1 MWHICSKVVL
11 RRNFFLFLKL
21 LSVDLICF
29 CHIRWKF
36 VYQRPQHLMNRFARY
51 DRVYFIEEPVY
62 EPSGKSFLEI
72 RKDGENLW
80 IVTSHL
86 LDSYTEDE
94 IVFQQKILLSK
105 LYTEHKIENYIHWY
119 YTPMFLTI
127 SNHLQPELIVYDCM
141 DELSNFKFAPADLKQ
156 KEKDLF
162 RVADLVL
169 TGGHNLY
176 QAKKNLHNNIFPFP
190 SSIDKEHFM
199 QSRMR
204 RNIPSDQAQPGRPV
218 FGFYGVIDER
228 FDIELLRE
236 VAAKKPE
243 WDFVII
249 GPVIKIDPA
258 TLPVSP
264 NIHYPGPKTY
274 EELPAYLAGWDIALI
289 PFLLNESTKYISP
302 TKTPE
307 YLAAGVPVLS
317 SAIVDVVN
325 PYEINN
331 LVQIFSDADSFI
343 AAGEKE
349 LAKTKAEKIKWLANV
364 DLFLKEN
371 SWDETWHQIKK
382 HINIT
387 LKSKKNSTITIKK
400 EGAYV

>member
-1 MWHICSKVVL
+1 M
-11 RRNFFLFLKL
+11 
-21 LSVDLICF
+21 DLICF

-51 DRVYFIEEPVY
+51 GRVYFIEEPVY
-62 EPSGKSFLEI
+62 ESDGKSFLEI
-72 RKDGENLW
+72 KQDGENLW

-86 LDSYTEDE
+86 LSSYTEDE

-105 LYTEHKIENYIHWY
+105 LYSENKIENYIHWY
-119 YTPMFLTI
+119 YTPMALAI
-127 SNHLQPELIVYDCM
+127 SNHLQPELVVYDCM
-141 DELSNFKFAPADLKQ
+141 DELSNFKFAPEDLKQ

-169 TGGHNLY
+169 TGGQNLY

-190 SSIDKEHFM
+190 SSIDKDHFM
-199 QSRMR
+199 QARTRMNVAPDQK
-204 RNIPSDQAQPGRPV
+204 NIEQPI

-236 VAAKKPE
+236 AAIRKPE
-243 WDFVII
+243 WSFVII

-264 NIHYPGPKTY
+264 NIHYLGAKTY
-274 EELPAYLAGWDIALI
+274 EELPAYLAGWDVALI

-317 SAIVDVVN
+317 SAIVDVVT
-325 PYEINN
+325 PYGLNN
-331 LVQIFSDADSFI
+331 LVQIFDDADSFI
-343 AAGEKE
+343 LAGEKE
-349 LAKTKAEKIKWLANV
+349 LAKKNTERRKWLRSV

-371 SWDETWHQIKK
+371 SWDETWRQIKQ
-382 HINIT
+382 HISIT
-387 LKSKKNSTITIKK
+387 LKNKKNPTITIKK

>member
-1 MWHICSKVVL
+1 M
-11 RRNFFLFLKL
+11 
-21 LSVDLICF
+21 DLICF

-51 DRVYFIEEPVY
+51 GRVYFIEEPVY
-62 EPSGKSFLEI
+62 EPAGKSFLEI
-72 RKDGENLW
+72 RKEGENLW

-86 LDSYTEDE
+86 PDSYTEDE
-94 IVFQQKILLSK
+94 IVFQQKILLSA
-105 LYTEHKIENYIHWY
+105 LYNDNKIENFIHWY
-119 YTPMFLTI
+119 YTPMALTI
-127 SNHLQPELIVYDCM
+127 SNHVQPELIVYDCM
-141 DELSNFKFAPADLKQ
+141 DELSNFKFAPPNLKQ

-162 RVADLVL
+162 RIADLVL

-176 QAKKNLHNNIFPFP
+176 QAKKHLHTNIFPFP

-199 QSRMR
+199 QARR
-204 RNIPSDQAQPGRPV
+204 HRNIPADQSQLSRPV

-236 VAAKKPE
+236 VSVKKPE
-243 WDFVII
+243 WNFVII

-264 NIHYPGPKTY
+264 NIHYLGPKTY
-274 EELPAYLAGWDIALI
+274 EELPAYLAGWDVALI
-289 PFLLNESTKYISP
+289 PFLLNESTKFISP

-325 PYEINN
+325 PYEINK
-331 LVQIFSDADSFI
+331 LVQIFVDANSFI
-343 AAGEKE
+343 LAGEKE
-349 LAKTKAEKIKWLANV
+349 LSKTSAEKRKWLQNV

-371 SWDETWHQIKK
+371 SWDDTWRQIIQ
-382 HINIT
+382 HINTT
-387 LKSKKNSTITIKK
+387 LKNKKKSTITIKK
-400 EGAYV
+400 EEVYV